1 MQVAVHG
8 AHAKLKEEGCMTRPM
23 TLLLIV
29 CAISVLAA
37 GVSAADMAVSI
48 ADVSG
53 ASGSS
58 IDIPILVKDAQNLGS
73 VDISVTYD
81 PSVLNVISVEK
92 GSANKG
98 MISSKTD
105 VPGVVSIGIVD
116 AAGITGSGDIAV
128 MRCKIVGA
136 AITVSPLTI
145 TSVKAYDAKTFNDI
159 KTIKSSGTLTVKGKG
174 LGVPGFEA
182 AIAVLA
188 FAGVMVI
195 TFRRR

>member
-1 MQVAVHG
+1 
-8 AHAKLKEEGCMTRPM
+8 MTRPM
-23 TLLLIV
+23 TLLLFV

-37 GVSAADMAVSI
+37 SVSAADMTVGI
-48 ADVSG
+48 ADITG

-116 AAGITGSGDIAV
+116 AAGIMGSGDIAV
-128 MRCKIVGA
+128 MRCKIAGA
-136 AITVSPLTI
+136 ANTVSPLTI